1 MNITNYIQINHQV
14 IYLTFTTYS
23 LLRFNHFFPF
33 LLPLPW
39 SRSMECLRSLQG
51 TTAKAYQLLS
61 PPPYLVSLIHM
72 TPVTTLYNML
82 HTLFFPKLVRW
93 LANPHWMK
101 IKFFMFARPFSDLTT
116 TWLSI
121 VSFVPFLLI
130 CVLITLAFFIPQMC
144 HAVLDFKIKYILF
157 SLPRIFS
164 PVPPA
169 SSIRHLPSKFYPC
182 FTAWLK
188 FHDPMEVWFLT
199 LDWDRP
205 PFNQLT

>member
-1 MNITNYIQINHQV
+1 MSEIIIGDYSKS
-14 IYLTFTTYS
+14 LPATFSTS
-23 LLRFNHFFPF
+23 LL
-33 LLPLPW
+33 
-39 SRSMECLRSLQG
+39 SL
-51 TTAKAYQLLS
+51 TD
-61 PPPYLVSLIHM
+61 PYNTRKNLIQKKKKKKR
-72 TPVTTLYNML
+72 TLYNML

-93 LANPHWMK
+93 FTNPHWIK
-101 IKFFMFARPFSDLTT
+101 IKIFMFARPFSDLTA

-121 VSFVPFLLI
+121 VSFVPVLLI
-130 CVLITLAFFIPQMC
+130 CVLLTLAFFIPQMC
-144 HAVLDFKIKYILF
+144 HAVLDFKIKHILF

-182 FTAWLK
+182 FTAGLK